1 MTGSSK
7 STASKTVSTETTP
20 ITRPKKAAVI
30 KLARNDMTSGRTFG
44 YEKAVRNPT
53 NIRNVGGGAG
63 RFTGMTQRALKTLT
77 GQ

>member
-1 MTGSSK
+1 MTGSSTSTSSTSLK
-7 STASKTVSTETTP
+7 SRVSTD
-20 ITRPKKAAVI
+20 TRTKKAAVT

-44 YEKAVRNPT
+44 YEKGDRNPA